1 MFGLFY
7 RANCDVAGDFG
18 ADVDLPITVR
28 WRYRPRFVVYCNV
41 SIHRGNLM
49 KPMAYRT
56 PSKKQLAQAI
66 SLASI
71 PVAAAIPGVTAAA
84 DKTMIEEV
92 VVTATRRAE
101 NVQDIPINIT
111 AVSSDQLKELRLHNI
126 SDIAHYVPGLTVV
139 DRGPRNNTP
148 DILVRGLNTTGL
160 GPGFTS
166 DTVASYLGEIPLQI
180 DLIPVDMERVE
191 VLIGPQGTL
200 YGQGTMGGAIR
211 YIPVEANLNE
221 FEIDTRADLNS
232 NSEADDLGLEYGLT
246 VNIPLMEHTLALRV
260 NMDRRDDPGFIDY
273 DFVIK
278 QPGISNPEPDFSDP
292 ADVAANLRQVDDA
305 NGEKTTS
312 YRANLRWLP
321 TDDIDINIW
330 YYDQETE
337 AEGRQITNRLS
348 FNTGKYQAGL
358 RFEEPN
364 DFSNNLV
371 SLDVSWDLGFA
382 EATFVY
388 GESEYEEQG
397 QRDQTDLLL
406 DFEYGYEFFPSFSAF
421 TREIVDQES
430 ETIEIR
436 FTSQYE
442 SKFSWTIGYFENEL
456 DSYATSEEFTPGFDQ
471 FAVDNFG
478 GVQLRP
484 DNLEYIQITD
494 QYEKETAFYGELTY
508 QATDYLSFTVG
519 YRNYEFEV
527 DSRGGFGLPLFD
539 TVFLG
544 DTQDAINIDFGENAG
559 KDDGDLIKFNTAWD
573 INDDTMVYFTYS
585 EGYRNGGVNSVPAC
599 TPDQVASD
607 QQQLCALASEVLIAP
622 DEIENYEI
630 GYKGFLKDRTISI
643 SAALY
648 TIDWQDLQV
657 STVTDNGSLP
667 ITGNGSEAESQG
679 VEFQGRW
686 LINENWDAAL
696 TYAYTNAE
704 LTDTAPGLVGP
715 FDALDGTRLPGSP
728 EQQATFNITYN
739 TTVWDS
745 VDLAINYGVVYS
757 GGIYNIPGGD
767 KDPLVDPDTGAPGDR
782 GGEEIPSYD
791 VHHLSATFSRD
802 AWLVQAYVDNL
813 ADEYYV
819 LGTRTS
825 RRFLQDEQTGPGNTY
840 NGFTLRSYGQY
851 IGAPRNMGVRVSY
864 QF

>member
-1 MFGLFY
+1 MSQIRCSTF
-7 RANCDVAGDFG
+7 C
-18 ADVDLPITVR
+18 
-28 WRYRPRFVVYCNV
+28 
-41 SIHRGNLM
+41 
-49 KPMAYRT
+49 
-56 PSKKQLAQAI
+56 KKQLAKAI

-71 PVAAAIPGVTAAA
+71 PVAVATPSVVLAA

-92 VVTATRRAE
+92 VVTASRRAE

-111 AVSSDQLKELRLHNI
+111 AVSGDQLKALRLHNI

-139 DRGPRNNTP
+139 DRGPRNNSP
-148 DILVRGLNTTGL
+148 DMLVRGLNTTGL

-166 DTVASYLGEIPLQI
+166 DTVANYLGEIPLQV

-211 YIPVEANLNE
+211 YIPTEANPNA
-221 FEIDTRADLNS
+221 FEIELRADLNA
-232 NSEADDLGLEYGLT
+232 NREADDLGLEYGLT
-246 VNIPLMEHTLALRV
+246 VNIPLMEDTVALRV

-273 DFVIK
+273 DFVVR
-278 QPGISNPEPDFSDP
+278 QPGVSNPEPDFSNP

-321 TDDIDINIW
+321 TDDLDINIW
-330 YYDQETE
+330 YYGQETE
-337 AEGRQITNRLS
+337 AEGRQIANRLS
-348 FNTGKYQAGL
+348 FNTGRYQAGL
-358 RFEEPN
+358 RYEEPN
-364 DFSNNLV
+364 DFSNHLV

-382 EATFVY
+382 EVTFVY

-397 QRDQTDLLL
+397 QRDQTDLIL

-421 TREIVDQES
+421 TREIVDEES
-430 ETIEIR
+430 ETLEVRVI
-436 FTSQYE
+436 SQYE

-456 DSYATSEEFTPGFDQ
+456 DSDATSEEFTPGFDQ

-484 DNLEYIQITD
+484 DNLEYIELTD

-519 YRNYEFEV
+519 YRDYEFEV

-544 DTQDAINIDFGENAG
+544 EPQDAINVNFGTNAG
-559 KDDGDLIKFNTAWD
+559 KDDGDLIKFNTSWD

-585 EGYRNGGVNSVPAC
+585 EGYRNGGVNSAPEC
-599 TPDQVASD
+599 TPDQIASE
-607 QQQLCALASEVLIAP
+607 QQQLCALASEVLITP

-630 GYKGFLKDRTISI
+630 GYKGFLMNRTISV

-657 STVTDNGSLP
+657 STVTVNGGLP
-667 ITGNGSEAESQG
+667 IIGNGSEAESRG
-679 VEFQGRW
+679 FEFQGRW
-686 LINENWDAAL
+686 LINEGWDALL
-696 TYAYTNAE
+696 TYAYNNAE
-704 LTDTAPGLVGP
+704 LTATAPGLVGP
-715 FDALDGTRLPGSP
+715 FDALDGARLPGSP
-728 EQQATFNITYN
+728 EHQATFNITYN
-739 TTVWDS
+739 RTIWNS
-745 VDLAINYGVVYS
+745 VDLMINYGVVYT
-757 GGIYNIPGGD
+757 GGVYNIPGGD
-767 KDPLVDPDTGAPGDR
+767 RDPLVDPDTGERGDR
-782 GGEEIPSYD
+782 GGEEIPSYA

-813 ADEYYV
+813 TDEYYV
-819 LGTRTS
+819 LGTRAS
-825 RRFLQDEQTGPGNTY
+825 RRFLQDEQTGPGKSF

-851 IGAPRNMGVRVSY
+851 VGAPRNIGVRVSY

>member
-1 MFGLFY
+1 M
-7 RANCDVAGDFG
+7 
-18 ADVDLPITVR
+18 TQ
-28 WRYRPRFVVYCNV
+28 
-41 SIHRGNLM
+41 
-49 KPMAYRT
+49 MAYRT
-56 PSKKQLAQAI
+56 LSKKQLVQAI

-71 PVAAAIPGVTAAA
+71 PVAAAIPGVAAAA

-92 VVTATRRAE
+92 VVTASRRAE
-101 NVQDIPINIT
+101 SAQDIPINIT
-111 AVSSDQLKELRLHNI
+111 AIGGDQIKDLRLHNI

-139 DRGPRNNTP
+139 DRGARNSSP

-160 GPGFTS
+160 GPGFNS
-166 DTVASYLGEIPLQI
+166 DTVASYLGEIPLQV
-180 DLIPVDMERVE
+180 DLMPVDMERVE

-211 YIPVEANLNE
+211 YIPTEANPNE
-221 FEIDTRADLNS
+221 FEINTRADLSS
-232 NSEADDLGLEYGLT
+232 NKESDDLGIEYGLT
-246 VNIPLMEHTLALRV
+246 VNIPLMEDTLALRV

-273 DFVIK
+273 DFVVK
-278 QPGISNPEPDFSDP
+278 QAGVSNPEPDFSNPD
-292 ADVAANLRQVDDA
+292 DVAANLRQVEDA
-305 NGEKTTS
+305 NGEKTTA
-312 YRANLRWLP
+312 YRVNLRWLP
-321 TDDIDINIW
+321 TDDIDVNIW

-337 AEGRQITNRLS
+337 AEGRQIANRLS

-358 RFEEPN
+358 RYEEPN

-406 DFEYGYEFFPSFSAF
+406 NFEYGYEFFPSFSAF
-421 TREIVDQES
+421 TREVVEEET
-430 ETIEIR
+430 ETIEVR
-436 FTSQYE
+436 LTSQYE
-442 SKFSWTIGYFENEL
+442 SKLSWTVGYFENEAE
-456 DSYATSEEFTPGFDQ
+456 SYSTSEEFTPGFDQ

-484 DNLEYIQITD
+484 DDLEYIQIGD
-494 QYEKETAFYGELTY
+494 NYAKETAFYGELTY
-508 QATDYLSFTVG
+508 QATDALSFTVG
-519 YRNYEFEV
+519 YRDYEFEV
-527 DSRGGFGLPLFD
+527 DSRSGFGLPLFE

-544 DTQDAINIDFGENAG
+544 EAQDAISIDFGENAG
-559 KDDGDLIKFNTAWD
+559 KDDGDLFKFNTAWD

-585 EGYRNGGVNSVPAC
+585 EGYRNGGVNSVPEC
-599 TPDQVASD
+599 TPDQIASD

-630 GYKGFLKDRTISI
+630 GYKGFLMGRTISI
-643 SAALY
+643 NAALFS
-648 TIDWQDLQV
+648 IDWQDLQV
-657 STVTDNGSLP
+657 ATVTDNGGLP

-679 VEFQGRW
+679 FEFQGRW

-696 TYAYTNAE
+696 TYAYTKAE
-704 LTDTAPGLVGP
+704 LTDIAPGLVGP
-715 FDALDGTRLPGSP
+715 FDALDGARLPGSP
-728 EQQATFNITYN
+728 EHQATFNITYN

-745 VDLAINYGVVYS
+745 VDLAINYGVVYT
-757 GGIYNIPGGD
+757 GDVYNIPGGD

-782 GGEEIPSYD
+782 GGEAIPSYD
-791 VHHLSATFSRD
+791 IHHLSATFSKD

-813 ADEYYV
+813 TDEYYI

-825 RRFLQDEQTGPGNTY
+825 RRFLQNEQMGPGNSI

-851 IGAPRNMGVRVSY
+851 VGAPRNMGVRVSY

>member
-1 MFGLFY
+1 M
-7 RANCDVAGDFG
+7 
-18 ADVDLPITVR
+18 
-28 WRYRPRFVVYCNV
+28 
-41 SIHRGNLM
+41 SQ
-49 KPMAYRT
+49 MAYRS
-56 PSKKQLAQAI
+56 PSKKQLVQAI

-71 PVAAAIPGVTAAA
+71 PVAAAIPGVAAAA

-92 VVTATRRAE
+92 VVTASRRAE

-139 DRGPRNNTP
+139 DRGPRNSTP

-211 YIPVEANLNE
+211 YIPVEANPNE

-232 NSEADDLGLEYGLT
+232 NSEADDLGIEYGLT
-246 VNIPLMEHTLALRV
+246 VNIPLMEDTLALRV

-273 DFVIK
+273 GFVVK
-278 QPGISNPEPDFSDP
+278 QPGVSNPEPDFSDP

-388 GESEYEEQG
+388 GESEYEEIG

-430 ETIEIR
+430 ETIEMRLI
-436 FTSQYE
+436 SQYE

-585 EGYRNGGVNSVPAC
+585 EGYRNGGVNSVPEC
-599 TPDQVASD
+599 TPDQIASD
-607 QQQLCALASEVLIAP
+607 QQQLCALSSEVLIAP

-679 VEFQGRW
+679 FEFQGRW

-696 TYAYTNAE
+696 TYAYTSAE

-728 EQQATFNITYN
+728 EHQATFNVTYN
-739 TTVWDS
+739 TTIWDS
-745 VDLAINYGVVYS
+745 VDLAINYGVVYT
-757 GGIYNIPGGD
+757 GDIYNIPGGD
-767 KDPLVDPDTGAPGDR
+767 EDPLVDPDTGAPGDR

-791 VHHLSATFSRD
+791 VHHLSATFSKD

-813 ADEYYV
+813 TDEYYV

-825 RRFLQDEQTGPGNTY
+825 RRLLQDEQTGPGNSY

-851 IGAPRNMGVRVSY
+851 VGAPRNMGVRVSY

>member
-1 MFGLFY
+1 MSQIRCSTF
-7 RANCDVAGDFG
+7 C
-18 ADVDLPITVR
+18 
-28 WRYRPRFVVYCNV
+28 
-41 SIHRGNLM
+41 
-49 KPMAYRT
+49 
-56 PSKKQLAQAI
+56 KKQLAKAI

-71 PVAAAIPGVTAAA
+71 PVAVATPSVVLAA

-92 VVTATRRAE
+92 VVTASRRAE

-111 AVSSDQLKELRLHNI
+111 AVSGDQLKALRLHNI

-139 DRGPRNNTP
+139 DRGPRNNSP
-148 DILVRGLNTTGL
+148 DMLVRGLNTTGL

-166 DTVASYLGEIPLQI
+166 DTVANYLGEIPLQV

-211 YIPVEANLNE
+211 YIPTEANPNA
-221 FEIDTRADLNS
+221 FEIELRADLNA
-232 NSEADDLGLEYGLT
+232 NREADDLGLEYGLT
-246 VNIPLMEHTLALRV
+246 VNIPLMEDTVALRV

-273 DFVIK
+273 DFVVR
-278 QPGISNPEPDFSDP
+278 QPGVSNPEPDFSNP

-321 TDDIDINIW
+321 TDDLDINIW
-330 YYDQETE
+330 YYGQETE
-337 AEGRQITNRLS
+337 AEGRQIANRLS
-348 FNTGKYQAGL
+348 FNTGRYQAGL
-358 RFEEPN
+358 RYEEPN
-364 DFSNNLV
+364 DFSNHLV

-382 EATFVY
+382 EVTFVY

-397 QRDQTDLLL
+397 QRDQTDLIL

-421 TREIVDQES
+421 TREIVDEES
-430 ETIEIR
+430 ETLEVRVI
-436 FTSQYE
+436 SQYE

-456 DSYATSEEFTPGFDQ
+456 DSDATSEEFTPGFDQ

-484 DNLEYIQITD
+484 DNLEYIELTD

-519 YRNYEFEV
+519 YRDYEFEV

-544 DTQDAINIDFGENAG
+544 EPQDAINVNFGTNAG
-559 KDDGDLIKFNTAWD
+559 KDDGDLIKFNTSWD

-585 EGYRNGGVNSVPAC
+585 EGYRNGGVNSAPEC
-599 TPDQVASD
+599 TPDQIASE
-607 QQQLCALASEVLIAP
+607 QQQLCALASEVLITP

-630 GYKGFLKDRTISI
+630 GYKGFLMNRTISV

-657 STVTDNGSLP
+657 STVTVNGGLP
-667 ITGNGSEAESQG
+667 IIGNGSEAESRG
-679 VEFQGRW
+679 FEFQGRW
-686 LINENWDAAL
+686 LINEGWDAVL
-696 TYAYTNAE
+696 TYAYNNAE
-704 LTDTAPGLVGP
+704 LTATAPGLVGP

-728 EQQATFNITYN
+728 EHQATFNITHN
-739 TTVWDS
+739 RTIWNS
-745 VDLAINYGVVYS
+745 VDLIINYGVVYT
-757 GGIYNIPGGD
+757 GGVYNIPGGD
-767 KDPLVDPDTGAPGDR
+767 RDPLVDPETGERGDR

-813 ADEYYV
+813 TDEYYV
-819 LGTRTS
+819 LGTRAS
-825 RRFLQDEQTGPGNTY
+825 RRFLRDEQAGPGKSL

-851 IGAPRNMGVRVSY
+851 VGAPRNIGVRVSY
-864 QF
+864 HF

>member
-1 MFGLFY
+1 M
-7 RANCDVAGDFG
+7 
-18 ADVDLPITVR
+18 
-28 WRYRPRFVVYCNV
+28 
-41 SIHRGNLM
+41 SQ
-49 KPMAYRT
+49 MAYRT
-56 PSKKQLAQAI
+56 LSKKQLAQAI

-71 PVAAAIPGVTAAA
+71 PVAAVVPAVAAAA

-92 VVTATRRAE
+92 VVTASRRAE

-126 SDIAHYVPGLTVV
+126 SDIAHYVPGLTVI
-139 DRGPRNNTP
+139 DRGPRNSTP

-211 YIPVEANLNE
+211 YIPVEANPNE

-246 VNIPLMEHTLALRV
+246 VNIPLMEDTLALRV

-273 DFVIK
+273 DFVVK
-278 QPGISNPEPDFSDP
+278 QPGVSNPEPDFSDP

-348 FNTGKYQAGL
+348 FNTDKYQAGL

-406 DFEYGYEFFPSFSAF
+406 NFEYGYEFFPSFSSF
-421 TREIVDQES
+421 TREIVEEETD
-430 ETIEIR
+430 TIEVR
-436 FTSQYE
+436 LTSQYE
-442 SKFSWTIGYFENEL
+442 SKFSWTVGYFENEAE
-456 DSYATSEEFTPGFDQ
+456 SYSTSEEFTPGFDQ

-484 DNLEYIQITD
+484 DDLEYIQIGD
-494 QYEKETAFYGELTY
+494 NYAKETAFYGELTY
-508 QATDYLSFTVG
+508 QATDSLSFTVG
-519 YRNYEFEV
+519 YRDYEFEV
-527 DSRGGFGLPLFD
+527 DSRSGFGLPLFE

-544 DTQDAINIDFGENAG
+544 EAQDSISIDFGENAG
-559 KDDGDLIKFNTAWD
+559 KDDGDLFKFNTAWD
-573 INDDTMVYFTYS
+573 INDDTMMYFTYS
-585 EGYRNGGVNSVPAC
+585 EGYRNGGVNSVPEC
-599 TPDQVASD
+599 TPDQIASD

-630 GYKGFLKDRTISI
+630 GYKGFLRDRTISI
-643 SAALY
+643 SAAFY

-679 VEFQGRW
+679 LEFQGRW
-686 LINENWDAAL
+686 LINEKWDAAL

-728 EQQATFNITYN
+728 EHQATFNITYN
-739 TTVWDS
+739 TTIWNS
-745 VDLAINYGVVYS
+745 VDLAINYGVVYT

-791 VHHLSATFSRD
+791 VHHLSATFSKD

-813 ADEYYV
+813 TDEYYV

-825 RRFLQDEQTGPGNTY
+825 RRFLQNEQTGPGNSV

-851 IGAPRNMGVRVSY
+851 VGAPRNMGVRLSY